1 MSRAPQRGAAARRAR
16 IFVVDDEAAM
26 LRTVTRVLQRDHEV
40 VGFTSPVAALEKA
53 AERSPDL
60 AVVDIRMP
68 GMDGFELM
76 NALKRLDSD
85 VRVILMTGSAFDT
98 DKKLVRAI
106 REKAFFYIHKPFER
120 DVLRTLVAR
129 CLELKAL
136 EEANRRHLGH
146 LEGQLAE
153 ARAFQQTMLPARAAR
168 IEGFRVDAAYEPCT
182 ELAGDLY
189 DYAAAG
195 PGRVTLLI
203 ADVVGH
209 GATAAML
216 TSLVKSAFRASYP
229 DFDPAA
235 VVERVAESVAAFEPG
250 RFVTLLCARVSAAD
264 GRLEYV
270 NAGHE
275 GGLLVGPEAGAQS
288 LPSTGPLI
296 SPGLEGLRWDRET
309 AAWDPASR
317 LLLYTDGVPETWRGE
332 EMFEVGR
339 LRAIVEAGAADG
351 AGLLRA
357 ILDAVARFAGG
368 QPAADDI
375 TLLTVQQAGGE
386 SSSHGARPEW
396 NPNG

>member
-1 MSRAPQRGAAARRAR
+1 MSARAAGRSPLV
-16 IFVVDDEAAM
+16 FVVDDEPAM
-26 LRTVTRVLQRDHEV
+26 LRTVTRILERDHRV
-40 VGFTSPVAALEKA
+40 MGFTSALLALERA
-53 AERSPDL
+53 RELRPDL
-60 AVVDIRMP
+60 AVVDIRMAE
-68 GMDGFELM
+68 MDGFTLM
-76 NALKRLDSD
+76 NDLKRQDED
-85 VRVILMTGSAFDT
+85 VRVILMTGSAFDA

-120 DVLRTLVAR
+120 EVLRTLVDR

-136 EEANRRHLGH
+136 EDANRGH
-146 LEGQLAE
+146 LAHLESQLAE
-153 ARAFQQTMLPARAAR
+153 ARAFQQTMLPARSAR
-168 IEGFRVDAAYEPCT
+168 IEGFEVDAAYEPCT

-195 PGRVTLLI
+195 PDRVTLLI

-229 DFDPAA
+229 DFEPGA

-250 RFVTLLCARVSAAD
+250 RFVTLLCARISALD

-270 NAGHE
+270 NAGHD
-275 GGLLVGPEAGAQS
+275 GGLLMAPGGAPEA

-296 SPGLEGLRWDRET
+296 SAGLEDSRWDT
-309 AAWDPASR
+309 GSAAWDRASR
-317 LLLYTDGVPETWRGE
+317 LLLYTDGVPETWHGD
-332 EMFEVGR
+332 EMFEAER
-339 LRAIVEAGAADG
+339 LRAVVADAGVDG

-357 ILDAVARFAGG
+357 ILDAVGRFAGG

-375 TLLTVQQAGGE
+375 TLLTVRQTGKRRR
-386 SSSHGARPEW
+386 RPKPGPRAW
-396 NPNG
+396 NPS